1 MSEADLLFEVR
12 ERTATV
18 TFNRPAARNAMTWDM
33 YERLV
38 DACDRIDAD
47 DAVRVA
53 VLRGAGG
60 AFVAGTDITQFREF
74 SAAEDG
80 LAYERRIEQ
89 ILDRL
94 ERVRVPTIAAVE
106 GYAVGGGLALA
117 ASCDLRICAPS
128 AKFGLPIA
136 RTLGNCVSMRTYA
149 RLADLVGSARALHL
163 IYTATFMSAADA
175 LAAGLVTE
183 VVPDGPGGPGE
194 GPGRP
199 GEGPGRPGEGPGGP
213 GSEPGGEPGGG
224 LDARLGELCNQLAG
238 HAPLTMWASKQ
249 AFRRLRDARLPD
261 GDDLIAACY
270 GSEDFREGVQAFTE
284 KRPARWQGR

>member
-1 MSEADLLFEVR
+1 MSQADLLFEVR
-12 ERTATV
+12 GPTATV

-38 DACDRIDAD
+38 DACERIDAD

-74 SAAEDG
+74 STAEDG

-106 GYAVGGGLALA
+106 GYAVGGGLVLA

-163 IYTATFMSAADA
+163 IYTATFMPAADA

-183 VVPDGPGGPGE
+183 VVPDGPDGPGGERGGPG
-194 GPGRP
+194 
-199 GEGPGRPGEGPGGP
+199 GER
-213 GSEPGGEPGGG
+213 GGG
-224 LDARLGELCNQLAG
+224 LDARLGELCDQLAG

-270 GSEDFREGVQAFTE
+270 GSEDFHEGVQAFME

>member
-1 MSEADLLFEVR
+1 MSETDLLFEVQGH
-12 ERTATV
+12 TATV

-33 YERLV
+33 YEGLV
-38 DACDRIDAD
+38 QACERIDAD
-47 DAVRVA
+47 EKVRVA

-60 AFVAGTDITQFREF
+60 QAFVAGTDIRQFQEF
-74 SAAEDG
+74 STAEDG

-89 ILDRL
+89 VLDRL
-94 ERVRVPTIAAVE
+94 ERVRVPTIAVVQ

-117 ASCDLRICAPS
+117 AACDMRIGTPG

-149 RLADLVGSARALHL
+149 RLVDLVGSARTLSI
-163 IYTATFMSAADA
+163 IYTATFLSAAGA

-183 VVPDGPGGPGE
+183 VVAEED
-194 GPGRP
+194 
-199 GEGPGRPGEGPGGP
+199 
-213 GSEPGGEPGGG
+213 
-224 LDARLGELCNQLAG
+224 LDARLLDLCDQLSS

-249 AFRRLRDARLPD
+249 AVRRLRDARLPD
-261 GDDLIAACY
+261 GDDLLAACY
-270 GSEDFREGVQAFTE
+270 GSEDFHEGVRAFVG